1 LACGDEGF
9 TMQQILMM
17 RRKKPLTK
25 KIPIKSDEDFRRM
38 FDEAPIGIAL
48 TGEGFHFVR
57 SNPVFLK
64 MFGFS
69 EEELSH
75 LTFKEITHP
84 DHLRGDI
91 LSINKLIKGS
101 LPVYRTEK
109 RYIKKNMEIIW
120 GNATIS
126 AIHNID
132 HGVDHFLVMVEDIT
146 DRKKTEL
153 ALKES
158 QEQLEN
164 FAQHLQMIREEER
177 ARVSKEL
184 HDDLGQN
191 LSAIR
196 MDASGIIKKLKA
208 NKDKEEA
215 KPVIDLAMEMM
226 TVIDEIIPA
235 VRKISSD
242 LRPRVLDEL
251 GLVPGIEWLIEEL
264 NKRSGIKC
272 RLVTNIPSIDLKLSQ
287 SIAVFRIVQ
296 EALSN
301 VNHYA
306 GASKILVKIS
316 GKKKTFVICIQDNGC
331 GIKES
336 SIKSGKSLG
345 IIEMRER
352 ASLIGGHLDIRGIE
366 GQGTQVIL
374 TIPKIT

>member
-1 LACGDEGF
+1 
-9 TMQQILMM
+9 MM
-17 RRKKPLTK
+17 RRKKPFTE
-25 KIPIKSDEDFRRM
+25 KIPIKSDEDFKRM
-38 FDEAPIGIAL
+38 FIEAPIGIAL
-48 TGEGFHFVR
+48 TGKGFHFVR
-57 SNPVFLK
+57 SNPFFLK

-84 DHLRGDI
+84 DHLHGDI
-91 LSINKLIKGS
+91 LSIKKLIKGTI
-101 LPVYRTEK
+101 PVYRTEK
-109 RYIKKNMEIIW
+109 RYIKKNKDIIW
-120 GNATIS
+120 GYATIT
-126 AIHNID
+126 AIRNND

-158 QEQLEN
+158 KDRLEN

-177 ARVSKEL
+177 ARVSREL
-184 HDDLGQN
+184 HDGLGQY

-196 MDASGIIKKLKA
+196 MDASGIIKKLTTTR
-208 NKDKEEA
+208 NKKEA
-215 KPVIDLAMEMM
+215 KPIIDLTREMM
-226 TVIDEIIPA
+226 TVIDETIPA

-242 LRPRVLDEL
+242 LRPRALDEL
-251 GLVPGIEWLIEEL
+251 GLIPAIEWLIEEL
-264 NKRSGIKC
+264 NNQSGIKC
-272 RLVTNIPSIDLKLSQ
+272 RLVTNIASIDLKLSQ
-287 SIAVFRIVQ
+287 SIAIFRIVQ

-301 VNHYA
+301 VKRYA

-316 GKKKTFVICIQDNGC
+316 GKKKTFVICIQDDGC
-331 GIKES
+331 GISES
-336 SIKSGKSLG
+336 AVINRKSLG

-352 ASLIGGHLDIRGIE
+352 ALLIGGHLVIRGIE